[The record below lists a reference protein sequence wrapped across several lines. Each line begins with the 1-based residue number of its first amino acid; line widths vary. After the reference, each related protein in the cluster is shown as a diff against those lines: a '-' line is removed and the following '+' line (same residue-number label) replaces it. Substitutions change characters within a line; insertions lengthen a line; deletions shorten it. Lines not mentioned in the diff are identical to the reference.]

1 MRIKVLGP
9 GCKNCHRLE
18 ENTRTALERLGVD
31 TPIESVTDY
40 GEIAAYGVMK
50 TPALV
55 VDDRVV
61 LSGRVA
67 TPTAIVEL
75 LQASTGA

>member
-9 GCKNCHRLE
+9 GCRNCQKLE
-18 ENTRTALERLGVD
+18 QNTQAALDQLGLQEQ
-31 TPIESVTDY
+31 IEKVTDY
-40 GEIAAYGVMK
+40 GEIAGYGVMK

-55 VDDRVV
+55 IDDDVV

-67 TPTAIVEL
+67 TPDEITALINAV
-75 LQASTGA
+75 SY

>member
-18 ENTRTALERLGVD
+18 ENTVAALVELGLQAEV
-31 TPIESVTDY
+31 EKVTDY
-40 GEIAAYGVMK
+40 AEIAGYGVMK

-55 VDDRVV
+55 IDDTVA

-67 TPTAIVEL
+67 TPEEITPL
-75 LQASTGA
+75 LAAAVT